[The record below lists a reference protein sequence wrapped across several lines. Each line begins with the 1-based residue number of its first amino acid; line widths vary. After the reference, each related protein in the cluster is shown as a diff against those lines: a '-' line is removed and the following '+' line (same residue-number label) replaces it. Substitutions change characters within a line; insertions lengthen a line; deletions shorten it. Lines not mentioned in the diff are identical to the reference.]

1 MTMLEAIIREF
12 PITDFSKD
20 FKNMS
25 NNRST
30 YTKEEVD
37 NLIAEA
43 LAEARR
49 IDEES
54 MRKHNRDATVI
65 SMILGF
71 TALALFVDGL
81 LRLLG
86 IIPPFMGIDIDLL
99 DKIVEKVEVDALIQG
114 AVDEARRIDEE
125 SMKKH
130 NRDATVISM
139 VLGFTALALFVDG
152 LLRLLGIIPPFMGID
167 IDLLDKIVEKVEGN
181 VIDKI
186 RQVPIQKLLG
196 R

>member
-12 PITDFSKD
+12 PVTDFSKD

-43 LAEARR
+43 LEEAKR

-99 DKIVEKVEVDALIQG
+99 DKIVEKVEVD
-114 AVDEARRIDEE
+114 
-125 SMKKH
+125 
-130 NRDATVISM
+130 
-139 VLGFTALALFVDG
+139 
-152 LLRLLGIIPPFMGID
+152 
-167 IDLLDKIVEKVEGN
+167 

-186 RQVPIQKLLG
+186 RQVPLQKLLG